1 MPLIYLLK
9 PSKQVDREGVQ
20 GIMKR
25 GKKITEGDLLNAFE
39 LTEKLLEAEEDTR
52 SDDRLLVERYY
63 LKYHGLTTLSEVRK
77 HKEVPS
83 YETIRRARQ
92 RIQADG
98 RCLPVQAVTDGRMEN
113 QVVFSE
119 VFGS

>member
-1 MPLIYLLK
+1 MK
-9 PSKQVDREGVQ
+9 KRRKEREG
-20 GIMKR
+20 
-25 GKKITEGDLLNAFE
+25 ELLNAFE
-39 LTEKLLEAEEDTR
+39 LTEKLLEEEPDTR

-63 LKYHGLTTLSEVRK
+63 FKYHGLTTLREVRR

-98 RCLPVQAVTDGRMEN
+98 RCLPVKTVTDGRMES

-119 VFGS
+119 VFGR